1 MVRVILGGA
10 MTIIKT
16 CRGKL
21 WRNGT
26 GRDHMSDGTREE
38 LFLFLLA
45 MVSIWSWTCE
55 EKSRAYCAK
64 ILNLPRNLCPDVI
77 GYTFKV
83 ENELREGLPVM
94 PLPLTDALET
104 VGCSL

>member
-1 MVRVILGGA
+1 VRIILGGA

-21 WRNGT
+21 RRNGT

-45 MVSIWSWTCE
+45 MVST
-55 EKSRAYCAK
+55 KA
-64 ILNLPRNLCPDVI
+64 
-77 GYTFKV
+77 
-83 ENELREGLPVM
+83 
-94 PLPLTDALET
+94 
-104 VGCSL
+104 